1 MSFIPLFQSFKDH
14 LRSVQGRRASRLP
27 LATIFRAFGAETVM
41 KSRINAWRFI
51 VALLAAFTA
60 LQSVPAQTGKLAET
74 LETRLAQLVEAN
86 IIAVHAYQILLA
98 KSSGKGQSC
107 FSPGGL
113 SDADLK
119 ALSEHQARLL
129 KADVDQLRRWVHGRQ
144 STFNPG
150 DDLQPILTSG
160 LKIPDNAP
168 VNVFTRYLRQNT
180 KAGNLKLRTIASLYQ
195 TVLEVERDGDRLQEE
210 FAFYIALGLPVYV
223 GQLNLPGTDAD
234 LLAVGR
240 KLEGQSCEAPVGTN
254 AAEWQIAGRKIW
266 NWGEKNLHIRD
277 ERVVAAE
284 LLNEPEVK
292 RLESKLHV
300 LKPQRI
306 AVVGHSFT
314 MGLHWSSPSSFVPIV
329 IDVFRRENPKVE
341 FKQYAAGGLTASR
354 AQKRFYKDVLAWKP
368 DKVLFVVMTR
378 TDEDYEALKQMGQG
392 LREAGIKTYMF
403 DEVHDPAAVTPGT
416 VERARATAESAG
428 IEVIEVGSTLAN
440 APDRSKFICL
450 DGIHMTEPY
459 HRLMAK
465 EWLKF
470 LAKGTP

>member
-1 MSFIPLFQSFKDH
+1 MFFPWKPF
-14 LRSVQGRRASRLP
+14 RRATSRHCQTTRQSYSRLTWTSCV
-27 LATIFRAFGAETVM
+27 AGSTV
-41 KSRINAWRFI
+41 
-51 VALLAAFTA
+51 V
-60 LQSVPAQTGKLAET
+60 
-74 LETRLAQLVEAN
+74 
-86 IIAVHAYQILLA
+86 
-98 KSSGKGQSC
+98 
-107 FSPGGL
+107 
-113 SDADLK
+113 
-119 ALSEHQARLL
+119 
-129 KADVDQLRRWVHGRQ
+129 Q
-144 STFNPG
+144 STFNPAE
-150 DDLQPILTSG
+150 DLEPILTSG

-168 VNVFTRYLRQNT
+168 VNVFTRYLQQNT
-180 KAGNLKLRTIASLYQ
+180 KAANLKIRTIASLYQ

-240 KLEGQSCEAPVGTN
+240 KLEGQSCEAPVGTS

-277 ERVVAAE
+277 DRVVAGE
-284 LLNEPEVK
+284 LLKEPEVR
-292 RLESKLHV
+292 RLDSKLRA

-392 LREAGIKTYMF
+392 LRAAGIKTYMF

-416 VERARATAESAG
+416 VERARAAAESAG
-428 IEVIEVGSTLAN
+428 IEVIEVGSILAN

-465 EWLKF
+465 EWLKYLRQTVISWSTPKDNNADSMTPSF
-470 LAKGTP
+470 KNLVHPENHVNPVKPTSVAVALKVFILACCILTFTSATHAQVPNIDRPRMLIGENDPLTGFKILRARYEAARVHQTTWMAGR